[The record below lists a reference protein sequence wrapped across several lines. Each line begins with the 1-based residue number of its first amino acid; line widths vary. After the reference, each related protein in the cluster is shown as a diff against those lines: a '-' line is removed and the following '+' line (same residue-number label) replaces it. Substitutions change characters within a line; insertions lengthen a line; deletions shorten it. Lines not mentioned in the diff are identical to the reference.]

1 MTVLKPMLLI
11 DIHPGSTFQQYQ
23 LLEKIGMGGQGEV
36 WSALDNLNQLIVAI
50 KFNEVPIADLENLND
65 QTFAHQTDRLVE
77 LRHPHILPLYQYGRS
92 GRIQYLV
99 SPYMPGGTLQD
110 RLRTD
115 SFTTTEVLEIA
126 TGIAAALDYLHAQG
140 VVHRDLKPGNVLMD
154 LSRNAYVADF
164 GLALFVSLTT
174 EILHTGRG
182 TPPYAP
188 PEQHTKS
195 RMTPQSDIF
204 SFGVTLYELFTRQLP
219 WKGEKFLG
227 MQQLSSKDEIPD
239 PRELDPALPPML
251 GKVLRAMTAADPE
264 ARPPTAGEAMRF
276 ILTLFDPSEAA
287 PGPAAFPRDEA
298 TLRGIDAQLLL
309 DGALNG
315 WSLPDGAVLSLTKFA
330 LVDSALR
337 QIPLDSL
344 PASVLNFMLLHAL
357 TYGYN
362 DDVWWSRLTSL
373 RERLAIATALLQRRI
388 EIIGARVVY
397 HLTHDPQLG
406 TAESLVPKE
415 TTGSLI
421 ELAST
426 GDDPFLQ
433 DLGMQALKSLNPA
446 MAEWRDLAF
455 SPEQDEALA
464 SLALAGTA
472 QSGPAAELIGRL
484 RSRHAVKIVLQS
496 PDDEQRAS
504 VLVTIQ
510 QVAGSLPASAPVR
523 VRLGVSFPWIMQR
536 LFVHP
541 WRLLAGY
548 GLAILGASL
557 GFGFYAY
564 LAYSFRYPGHLL
576 DTVGINASITTGIFR
591 GAFFGFGLALTRQL
605 ASRYWGKSA
614 LIGTLLA
621 GLVGGAA
628 LSAGLFVYDVL
639 ALNTPP
645 TGLFIP
651 AGCLWVSFGFALASS
666 MRSRLARISLSLLAL
681 FTALAGTW
689 WLALAFG
696 SLSTDL
702 PIIPFDPA
710 PVLLL
715 LGWMLIVALPPVI
728 LANLLV
734 LAEHTG

>member
-1 MTVLKPMLLI
+1 VQPTLLI

-23 LLEKIGMGGQGEV
+23 LLEKIGTGGQGEV
-36 WSALDNLNQLIVAI
+36 WSALDSLQQLIVAI
-50 KFNEVPIADLENLND
+50 KFNEIPIADLENKD
-65 QTFAHQTDRLVE
+65 VQDFASQMDRLVE
-77 LRHPHILPLYQYGRS
+77 LRHPHILPLYQSGRS

-99 SPYMPGGTLQD
+99 SPYMPGGTLQE

-115 SFTTTEVLEIA
+115 PFTTLDALDIA
-126 TGIAAALDYLHAQG
+126 TGIAAALDYLHARG

-164 GLALFVSLTT
+164 GLALFISPTT

-219 WKGEKFLG
+219 WKGEKVLG
-227 MQQLSSKDEIPD
+227 MQQLSSGDEIPD
-239 PRELDPALPPML
+239 PREIDPDLPPML
-251 GKVLRAMTAADPE
+251 GKVLRAMTAADPA
-264 ARPPTAGEAMRF
+264 ARPPSAGEAMRF
-276 ILTLFDPSEAA
+276 ILTLFDSPVAPTSAATALDEAA
-287 PGPAAFPRDEA
+287 
-298 TLRGIDAQLLL
+298 LRTIDARLLL
-309 DGALNG
+309 EGALRG
-315 WSLPDGAVLSLTKFA
+315 WSLTQGAVLSLTKFA
-330 LVDSALR
+330 LVDTTLR
-337 QIPLDSL
+337 QAPLDSL
-344 PASVLNFMLLHAL
+344 SATVLHFMLLHAL

-362 DDVWWSRLTSL
+362 DDIWWSRLTSL
-373 RERLAIATALLQRRI
+373 RERLAVTTALLQRHI
-388 EIIGARVVY
+388 EMVGARVVY

-406 TAESLVPKE
+406 SAESLIPQE
-415 TTGSLI
+415 TTDSLL

-433 DLGMQALKSLNPA
+433 EQGMQALISLTPA
-446 MAEWRDLAF
+446 SVEWRDLAF

-464 SLALAGTA
+464 RLALAGTA

-484 RSRHAVKIVLQS
+484 RSRHAVTIVLQR

-504 VLVTIQ
+504 VLATIQ
-510 QVAGSLPASAPVR
+510 QAAGSLPTLTPAR
-523 VRLGVSFPWIMQR
+523 VRLGVTLPWIMQR

-548 GLAILGASL
+548 GLAILGASV

-564 LAYSFRYPGHLL
+564 LAYSYRYPGHLL
-576 DTVGINASITTGIFR
+576 DMVGINASITTGIFL

-614 LIGTLLA
+614 LVGTLLA
-621 GLVGGAA
+621 GLIGGAA

-651 AGCLWVSFGFALASS
+651 AGCLLVALGFALAAPL
-666 MRSRLARISLSLLAL
+666 RSRLGQIGLSLVAL
-681 FTALAGTW
+681 FTALSGTW

-702 PIIPFDPA
+702 PIIGFDPA
-710 PVLLL
+710 PVPLL
-715 LGWMLIVALPPVI
+715 LGWMLIVALPPAI
-728 LANLLV
+728 LANLVV
-734 LAEHTG
+734 LTDHAG

>member
-1 MTVLKPMLLI
+1 MQPILLI

-23 LLEKIGMGGQGEV
+23 LLEKIGVGGQGEV
-36 WSALDNLNQLIVAI
+36 WSALDSLQQLVVAI
-50 KFNEVPIADLENLND
+50 KFNEIPIADLENKD
-65 QTFAHQTDRLVE
+65 VQDFASQMDRLVE
-77 LRHPHILPLYQYGRS
+77 LRHPHILPLYQSGRS

-99 SPYMPGGTLQD
+99 SPFMPGGTLQE

-115 SFTTTEVLEIA
+115 SFSTSDALDIA
-126 TGIAAALDYLHAQG
+126 TGIAAALDYLHARG

-164 GLALFVSLTT
+164 GLALFISPTT

-195 RMTPQSDIF
+195 RLTPQSDIF
-204 SFGVTLYELFTRQLP
+204 SFGVTLYELFTGQLP
-219 WKGEKFLG
+219 WKGEKVLG
-227 MQQLSSKDEIPD
+227 MQLLSSGDEIPN
-239 PRELDPALPPML
+239 PREIDPALPPML
-251 GKVLRAMTAADPE
+251 VKVLRAMTAADPA
-264 ARPPTAGEAMRF
+264 ARPPTAGEAMQF
-276 ILTLFDPSEAA
+276 ILTLFDRPAA
-287 PGPAAFPRDEA
+287 PRLAWLSTGTRLAFAGSMPSSCSNA
-298 TLRGIDAQLLL
+298 PSS
-309 DGALNG
+309 G
-315 WSLPDGAVLSLTKFA
+315 WSITQGAVISLTKFA
-330 LVDSALR
+330 LIDAALR
-337 QIPLDSL
+337 QAPLDSL
-344 PASVLNFMLLHAL
+344 PAPVLHFMLLHAL
-357 TYGYN
+357 TYGYS
-362 DDVWWSRLTSL
+362 DDIWWNQLASL
-373 RERLAIATALLQRRI
+373 RDRLAVATALMQRHI

-406 TAESLVPKE
+406 TGEGLVPRE
-415 TTGSLI
+415 TTASLL

-433 DLGMQALKSLNPA
+433 ELGMQALKSLIPA
-446 MAEWRDLAF
+446 SPEWRDLAF

-464 SLALAGTA
+464 RLALAGTP
-472 QSGPAAELIGRL
+472 QSGPAAEMIGRL

-496 PDDEQRAS
+496 RADDQRAS
-504 VLVTIQ
+504 VLTTIQ
-510 QVAGSLPASAPVR
+510 QVAGSLPALTPVR
-523 VRLGVSFPWIMQR
+523 VRLGVSFPLIMQR

-541 WRLLAGY
+541 WRLLASY

-564 LAYSFRYPGHLL
+564 LAYSYRYPGHLL
-576 DTVGINASITTGIFR
+576 DTVGINASITTGIFL

-614 LIGTLLA
+614 LLGTLLA
-621 GLVGGAA
+621 GLIGGAA

-645 TGLFIP
+645 SGLFIP
-651 AGCLWVSFGFALASS
+651 AGCLWAALGFALAAPL
-666 MRSRLARISLSLLAL
+666 RSRLGRIGLSLVAL
-681 FTALAGTW
+681 FTAVAGTW

-702 PIIPFDPA
+702 PIISFDPA
-710 PVLLL
+710 PVPLL
-715 LGWMLIVALPPVI
+715 LGWMLIVALPPAI
-728 LANLLV
+728 LANLMV
-734 LAEHTG
+734 LTDRAG

>member
-1 MTVLKPMLLI
+1 MLLI

-23 LLEKIGMGGQGEV
+23 LLEKIGTGGQGEV
-36 WSALDNLNQLIVAI
+36 WSALDSLQQLIVAI
-50 KFNEVPIADLENLND
+50 KFNEVPLADLENKD
-65 QTFAHQTDRLVE
+65 VQDFASQMDRLVE
-77 LRHPHILPLYQYGRS
+77 LRHPHILPLYQSGRS

-99 SPYMPGGTLQD
+99 SPFMPGGTLQE

-115 SFTTTEVLEIA
+115 SFSTSEALDIA
-126 TGIAAALDYLHAQG
+126 NGIAAALDYLHARG

-164 GLALFVSLTT
+164 GLALFVSPTT

-219 WKGEKFLG
+219 WKGEKVLG
-227 MQQLSSKDEIPD
+227 MQQLSSGEEIPD

-251 GKVLRAMTAADPE
+251 VKVLRAMTAADPA

-276 ILTLFDPSEAA
+276 ILTLFDRPAA
-287 PGPAAFPRDEA
+287 SGPAAAFLDEA
-298 TLRGIDAQLLL
+298 TLRWIDAKLLL
-309 DGALNG
+309 EDALSG

-330 LVDSALR
+330 LVDAALR
-337 QIPLDSL
+337 QVPLDSL
-344 PASVLNFMLLHAL
+344 PASMLNFMLLHAL
-357 TYGYN
+357 TYGYK

-373 RERLAIATALLQRRI
+373 RGRLAVATALLQRHI

-406 TAESLVPKE
+406 TAEGLLPGE
-415 TTGSLI
+415 TTGSLL

-433 DLGMQALKSLNPA
+433 ELGMQALKSLTPA
-446 MAEWRDLAF
+446 SAEWRDLAF

-464 SLALAGTA
+464 RLALAGTA
-472 QSGPAAELIGRL
+472 QSGPAAEMIGRL
-484 RSRHAVKIVLQS
+484 RSRHAVKIVLQA
-496 PDDEQRAS
+496 PGGEQRAS
-504 VLVTIQ
+504 VLATIQ
-510 QVAGSLPASAPVR
+510 QVAGSLPASTSMR

-564 LAYSFRYPGHLL
+564 LAYSYRYPGHLL
-576 DTVGINASITTGIFR
+576 DTVGINASITTGIFL

-614 LIGTLLA
+614 LVGTLLA
-621 GLVGGAA
+621 GLVGGVA
-628 LSAGLFVYDVL
+628 LSVGLFVYDVL

-651 AGCLWVSFGFALASS
+651 AGCLWAAFGFALAS
-666 MRSRLARISLSLLAL
+666 RLHSRLARISLSLLAL
-681 FTALAGTW
+681 FTALAGSW

-702 PIIPFDPA
+702 PIISFDPA
-710 PVLLL
+710 PVPLLL
-715 LGWMLIVALPPVI
+715 RWMLIVAMPPAV
-728 LANLLV
+728 LANLLA
-734 LAEHTG
+734 LADHGD